1 MNAGLTQCLAQSTTV
16 QANGQ
21 GDTIEQ
27 ISFTTAVGTVLKLVV
42 DVEGTSSAV
51 AAPTL
56 DLRWRGA
63 TSNDPTTR
71 AGSLNPDSNYT
82 GAATSSAA
90 IDAVG
95 GGIEGFSGGGPVQ
108 LGSTTVCTAGDPR
121 PCVGAAGGGLTST
134 QGPTWGA
141 ADNVQVTGVGGFGSP
156 FGGTSAAA
164 PHAAACEALVRDA
177 RPGDNTTALATARLK
192 ATAVDV
198 APAGVDNV
206 TGVGRLRC
214 FRADPTITT
223 VATSATYTATSSPPI
238 SDSAT
243 LANGFNPT
251 GTITFQAFG
260 PNNPTCGGT
269 AAFTSA
275 PAVTGNGVYSSG
287 PFTPLAEGEYR
298 WVVTYGSDTNN
309 SGAVSGCNAPNETS
323 TVFSVCAAP
332 PPFGTLPG
340 NNVQVQVGVI
350 AVGTPGVD
358 VFYGTAGADRVF
370 GAAGNDIVFGLGG
383 DDQITGGDG
392 LDTLCGGDGN
402 DRITG
407 DAGNDL
413 VVGGNHNDDLT
424 GAAGNDRMIGGP
436 GVVRITGGPDVD
448 VCTPGTGAGSQTVLC
463 ETIV

>member
-1 MNAGLTQCLAQSTTV
+1 M
-16 QANGQ
+16 
-21 GDTIEQ
+21 
-27 ISFTTAVGTVLKLVV
+27 
-42 DVEGTSSAV
+42 
-51 AAPTL
+51 
-56 DLRWRGA
+56 
-63 TSNDPTTR
+63 
-71 AGSLNPDSNYT
+71 
-82 GAATSSAA
+82 
-90 IDAVG
+90 
-95 GGIEGFSGGGPVQ
+95 
-108 LGSTTVCTAGDPR
+108 
-121 PCVGAAGGGLTST
+121 AGGGLTST

-223 VATSATYTATSSPPI
+223 VATSAVFTATSGAANI
-238 SDSAT
+238 IDTAT

-251 GTITFQAFG
+251 GTITFQVFG
-260 PNNPTCGGT
+260 PNNAQLRRRQPPSPARCRGQRQRRLCRPAELRPRGRGRLPLGRHLRRRRATT
-269 AAFTSA
+269 A
-275 PAVTGNGVYSSG
+275 
-287 PFTPLAEGEYR
+287 R
-298 WVVTYGSDTNN
+298 
-309 SGAVSGCNAPNETS
+309 AVSGCNAPNETS
-323 TVFSVCAAP
+323 TVFSICAAP

-358 VFYGTAGADRVF
+358 VFYGTAGVDRVF
-370 GAAGNDIVFGLGG
+370 GAGGDDIVFGFGG

-424 GAAGNDRMIGGP
+424 GAAGNDRMIGGS